1 MAESQQSVGAQR
13 STQRQGADT
22 AAATELRVEFVIKT
36 YADLHPF
43 IEMVVILLEGV
54 YEHKRTL
61 TLASTEK

>member
-36 YADLHPF
+36 YTDLHPF
-43 IEMVVILLEGV
+43 IEMAVILLEGV